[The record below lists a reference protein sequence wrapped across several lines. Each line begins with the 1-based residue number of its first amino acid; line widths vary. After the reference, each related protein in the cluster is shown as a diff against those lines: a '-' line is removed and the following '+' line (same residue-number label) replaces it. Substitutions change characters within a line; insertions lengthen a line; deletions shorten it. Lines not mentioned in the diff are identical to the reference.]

1 MRRNIALL
9 LEMEG
14 FKVVT
19 AENGVTGIATAKKE
33 RPDLVLC
40 DVMMPGGGGERL
52 YRTLLGRAP
61 ALARRV
67 VFFTGG
73 AVTDQ
78 AREFLGSQPQPV
90 LYKPLD
96 LEQFARAAEQMCR
109 DAGSA
114 RSKHIGEL
122 FR

>member
-40 DVMMPGGGGERL
+40 DVMMPAGGGERF
-52 YRTLLGRAP
+52 YRSLLRSAPTLAK
-61 ALARRV
+61 RV

-73 AVTDQ
+73 AVTEA
-78 AREFLGSQPQPV
+78 ARQFLRNQPQPI
-90 LYKPLD
+90 LTKPLD
-96 LEQFARAAEQMCR
+96 LDQLARV
-109 DAGSA
+109 AGQITSTTGGG
-114 RSKHIGEL
+114 R
-122 FR
+122 